1 MLADDT
7 VRPTS
12 GGAWFDSGDLAGR
25 VTMATQWFY
34 MCMGEVCGPCTS
46 TDLRSLAS
54 KQTVME
60 ESLVRKGLG
69 GEWVPASRIKGLFD
83 VPPIAVVEAAI
94 VPEIPSAKAPPPPPA
109 LPPTPSPV
117 LSVPELLRADHPVPT
132 AAAIPRVGGS
142 LRALY
147 VIAPIAAAV
156 FVVGSAGGVALFRGT
171 RPSLNPIQSVRN
183 VVLQSAYDGVIK
195 ADERNGGVRAS
206 VYYRDLFG
214 NSVLVFDLKDV
225 AGHNSRGDVF
235 RVLIDFAESLKNKPL
250 RSVELACLGKTRFT
264 MDGSYF
270 KKLGEER
277 RTQNP
282 IYTIR
287 TLPENLKTPDGE
299 PAYPEWTG
307 GMLGVVNQQM
317 EEFGDVHEKWY
328 VDALR
333 DAK

>member
-1 MLADDT
+1 M
-7 VRPTS
+7 
-12 GGAWFDSGDLAGR
+12 
-25 VTMATQWFY
+25 
-34 MCMGEVCGPCTS
+34 
-46 TDLRSLAS
+46 
-54 KQTVME
+54 
-60 ESLVRKGLG
+60 
-69 GEWVPASRIKGLFD
+69 
-83 VPPIAVVEAAI
+83 
-94 VPEIPSAKAPPPPPA
+94 
-109 LPPTPSPV
+109 
-117 LSVPELLRADHPVPT
+117 
-132 AAAIPRVGGS
+132 
-142 LRALY
+142 
-147 VIAPIAAAV
+147 APIAAAV
-156 FVVGSAGGVALFRGT
+156 FAVGSAGGVALFRGT
-171 RPSLNPIQSVRN
+171 RPSLNPVQSIRNAALQSV
-183 VVLQSAYDGVIK
+183 YDGVIK
-195 ADERNGGVRAS
+195 ADDRNKGVQAS
-206 VYYRDLFG
+206 AYYRDPFG
-214 NSVLVFDLKDV
+214 TSVLVFDVKDV

-235 RVLIDFAESLKNKPL
+235 RVLIDFAESLKDKPL

-299 PAYPEWTG
+299 QAYPEWTG